1 MSERS
6 SAEPSRV
13 AVKQFLLQLVVHS
26 LHLAESL
33 IVVAIACASS
43 GSLHHVDLSLEHVDL
58 SLLEL
63 LFLLLVELVVPQVLK
78 Q

>member
-1 MSERS
+1 VLERS
-6 SAEPSRV
+6 GTEPSRV
-13 AVKQFLLQLVVHS
+13 AVKQFLLQLMVHS

-33 IVVAIACASS
+33 IVVAIASSS

-63 LFLLLVELVVPQVLK
+63 LFLLLVELMVPQVLK